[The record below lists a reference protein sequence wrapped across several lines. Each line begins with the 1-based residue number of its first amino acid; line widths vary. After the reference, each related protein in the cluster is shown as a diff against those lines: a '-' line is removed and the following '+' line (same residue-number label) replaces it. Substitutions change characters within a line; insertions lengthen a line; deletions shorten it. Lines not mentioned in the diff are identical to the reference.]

1 MRFAPNILTLSR
13 ILFSFLLLVVILYG
27 AILLPP
33 PIHPTWINY
42 TACLLFLLASIT
54 DFFDGFIAREHGIVS
69 TFGEVFDPL
78 ADKMLML
85 AGFIGLLVWE
95 RASPWAVFLI
105 LSREFFI
112 TGLRV
117 VAAAQG
123 MNVAASSLGKWKTAA
138 QITAVA
144 FLLMDY
150 FPGEILLWLATF
162 ITLYSGYDYTK
173 SYLYASKR

>member
-1 MRFAPNILTLSR
+1 MRLAPNILTVSR
-13 ILFSFLLLVVILYG
+13 IIFSFLLLVVILYG
-27 AILLPP
+27 EALFPP

-42 TACLLFLLASIT
+42 TACLLFLIASIT
-54 DFFDGFIAREHGIVS
+54 DFFDGFIAREHSIVS

-85 AGFIGLLVWE
+85 AGFIGLLVWK
-95 RASPWAVFLI
+95 RAEVWAVFLI

-117 VAAAQG
+117 LAAAKG
-123 MNVAASSLGKWKTAA
+123 ISVAASNLGKWKTGL

-150 FPGEILLWLATF
+150 FPGEILLWLAT
-162 ITLYSGYDYTK
+162 ILTLYSGYDYTK
-173 SYLYASKR
+173 AYLKSSK